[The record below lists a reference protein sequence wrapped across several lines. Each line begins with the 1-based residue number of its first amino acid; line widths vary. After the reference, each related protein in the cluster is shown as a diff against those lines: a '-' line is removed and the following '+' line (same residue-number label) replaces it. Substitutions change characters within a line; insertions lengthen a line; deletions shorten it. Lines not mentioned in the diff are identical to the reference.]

1 MATTAA
7 ATSAAGASAATRR
20 AHLASRDAT
29 AKRKLSL
36 SDDDDDDDDI
46 DSGSDSDS
54 PSSPSKRSNITS
66 IGKVSASQQLVPVPG
81 QPDAPLVTKRT
92 LQNRKAQR
100 EFRKRREA
108 RVRELEERCRRFD
121 QMGLE
126 ANSELQ
132 RLARRL
138 KDENEALQS
147 LIARLGFAH
156 MIPGIIESVNSAE
169 QQHQQHPH
177 QQPHHHAPHPR
188 HPHSAPHHQQS
199 FAPLDLGMDVW
210 ARGAPGLPLMN
221 SSAPMPPLNAAAA
234 AAGSEHNAVHTVA
247 TNKQQSSRHR
257 TGTSSASTAT
267 SAPISSLSQMPGLTE
282 LLPVTAGGVNPSL
295 LDDANVKSR
304 NKRSNESSTAAVAVP
319 AEPKATT
326 TARPIEDNNSTF
338 DNDWF
343 AQLAQSG
350 HDKDDTDVD
359 STAVPANNASSRHD
373 RSSANPILS
382 LNLNNA
388 SDNNKNSKSS
398 LSSADNLNSNND
410 DNNNNLSSLT
420 GSAMLGANARDF
432 GLGLASALGLPPS
445 SAPGANIYPMPMPT
459 QQNGALLNPNPI
471 PFAFNLSDN
480 KMPGDQSWWSQVAGH
495 ALEGDD
501 SILDEKAQAV
511 AQATG
516 AASNNGAPS
525 PFDLSAFLNGGLTPG
540 GGGFTFGSQQMS
552 DDATDDS
559 KNNSSVD
566 CDSSKPSNNGKG
578 GEVQQ
583 NLTQAEH
590 AQMFLRLLEAKMTKR
605 SASPYAQLG
614 FQPPMHH
621 QQYAA
626 SQVGPSFSD
635 ASSSSSSA
643 SSSGIKAG
651 GVNKEDDDSSL
662 SPITVYTR
670 LAQHPAFLSTNA
682 SELEELV
689 DSIGSSQQR
698 QQQPLFQPPFNRRK
712 AAAAALTKP
721 APALYLPTASGLT
734 PSIYGPNGAASLAA
748 SRSSPSLY
756 AGKELEVDENAVA
769 KMLGLLDRK
778 TSRDAAAAGGLAF

>member
-1 MATTAA
+1 MVSTAP
-7 ATSAAGASAATRR
+7 SAASKKAPAAV
-20 AHLASRDAT
+20 
-29 AKRKLSL
+29 KRKQSI
-36 SDDDDDDDDI
+36 SDDSD
-46 DSGSDSDS
+46 SDSDS
-54 PSSPSKRSNITS
+54 PSSPNKKSNTTS
-66 IGKVSASQQLVPVPG
+66 TGKISASQQLVPVPG

-126 ANSELQ
+126 ANTELQ

-138 KDENEALQS
+138 KDENEALKS

-156 MIPGIIESVNSAE
+156 MIPGIIESLNNAE
-169 QQHQQHPH
+169 QQQQHHPQH
-177 QQPHHHAPHPR
+177 AHHPHHP
-188 HPHSAPHHQQS
+188 QS
-199 FAPLDLGMDVW
+199 FAPMDLGMDAW
-210 ARGAPGLPLMN
+210 ARGPGLPIMN
-221 SSAPMPPLNAAAA
+221 PAPSAPQHTSNMDPQNTNASASAAT
-234 AAGSEHNAVHTVA
+234 G
-247 TNKQQSSRHR
+247 NKQSNRSR
-257 TGTSSASTAT
+257 TTASSASAAT

-295 LDDANVKSR
+295 LSDA
-304 NKRSNESSTAAVAVP
+304 NKRSPQSTTAAVVVP
-319 AEPKATT
+319 ATSKSTT

-350 HDKDDTDVD
+350 HDKDEADVEP
-359 STAVPANNASSRHD
+359 TPAANPSNNNATARNPSSI
-373 RSSANPILS
+373 NPILS
-382 LNLNNA
+382 LNFNN
-388 SDNNKNSKSS
+388 SDNKNSKSS
-398 LSSADNLNSNND
+398 DNSSA
-410 DNNNNLSSLT
+410 LT

-445 SAPGANIYPMPMPT
+445 SAPGSNIFPMPMPT

-480 KMPGDQSWWSQVAGH
+480 KMPGDQSWWSQVAGN

-516 AASNNGAPS
+516 SQNGAPS

-540 GGGFTFGSQQMS
+540 GGGFTFGSQQS
-552 DDATDDS
+552 NDDDVNDAQKTNTNGDDTA
-559 KNNSSVD
+559 
-566 CDSSKPSNNGKG
+566 KPNNGKA
-578 GEVQQ
+578 GETQS
-583 NLTQAEH
+583 LTQAEH

-614 FQPPMHH
+614 FQPPMHF
-621 QQYAA
+621 A
-626 SQVGPSFSD
+626 SQAGPSFSD
-635 ASSSSSSA
+635 ASSSSSS
-643 SSSGIKAG
+643 SSSGNNNHA
-651 GVNKEDDDSSL
+651 NKEDDESSL
-662 SPITVYTR
+662 SPINVYSR

-689 DSIGSSQQR
+689 DSIGSTQQR
-698 QQQPLFQPPFNRRK
+698 QHQQAQQPIFQPPFNKRRATPTK
-712 AAAAALTKP
+712 A
-721 APALYLPTASGLT
+721 APALYPPTPSGLT
-734 PSIYGPNGAASLAA
+734 PSIYGPNGAASLP
-748 SRSSPSLY
+748 SRSPSS
-756 AGKELEVDENAVA
+756 ASSQGKELEVDENAVT

-778 TSRDAAAAGGLAF
+778 TSRDAAAAGGGLAF

>member
-1 MATTAA
+1 M
-7 ATSAAGASAATRR
+7 ATSAGAAGAAGAAAKKAQTS
-20 AHLASRDAT
+20 SRD
-29 AKRKLSL
+29 KRKLSV
-36 SDDDDDDDDI
+36 SDDDASD
-46 DSGSDSDS
+46 SDSDS
-54 PSSPSKRSNITS
+54 PSSPSKRSNMTS
-66 IGKVSASQQLVPVPG
+66 TGKVSASQQLVPVPG

-138 KDENEALQS
+138 KDENEALKS

-156 MIPGIIESVNSAE
+156 MIPGIIDSVNNAE
-169 QQHQQHPH
+169 QQQQQHPH
-177 QQPHHHAPHPR
+177 HQPQHHAPHP
-188 HPHSAPHHQQS
+188 HHHQQS
-199 FAPLDLGMDVW
+199 FAPIDLGMDAW
-210 ARGAPGLPLMN
+210 ARGAPGLPLIN
-221 SSAPMPPLNAAAA
+221 SSTPMPPLNAATAAAASGPEHTSVPAAAAA
-234 AAGSEHNAVHTVA
+234 AAGTT
-247 TNKQQSSRHR
+247 TNHKQQSSRNR
-257 TGTSSASTAT
+257 ANTSSASAST
-267 SAPISSLSQMPGLTE
+267 SAPPISSLSQLPGLTE
-282 LLPVTAGGVNPSL
+282 LLPLTAGGVNPSL
-295 LDDANVKSR
+295 LSDASANKGR
-304 NKRSNESSTAAVAVP
+304 NKRSNESSTPAMAVP
-319 AEPKATT
+319 AAPKATT

-350 HDKDDTDVD
+350 HDKDDADVD
-359 STAVPANNASSRHD
+359 ATAAVPASNASSRND

-382 LNLNNA
+382 LSFNNA
-388 SDNNKNSKSS
+388 SANKNAKSS
-398 LSSADNLNSNND
+398 SSDNLSNNT
-410 DNNNNLSSLT
+410 SSLT
-420 GSAMLGANARDF
+420 GSAMLGGNARDF

-445 SAPGANIYPMPMPT
+445 SASGANIFPMTMPT

-480 KMPGDQSWWSQVAGH
+480 KMPGDQSWWSQVAGN

-552 DDATDDS
+552 DDDAHDS
-559 KNNSSVD
+559 KSSGAD
-566 CDSSKPSNNGKG
+566 TDAAKPSNGKG
-578 GEVQQ
+578 GEAQQ

-590 AQMFLRLLEAKMTKR
+590 AQMFLRLLEAKMAKR
-605 SASPYAQLG
+605 STSPYAQLG

-621 QQYAA
+621 QQFAA
-626 SQVGPSFSD
+626 SHAAGPSFSD
-635 ASSSSSSA
+635 ASSSSSS
-643 SSSGIKAG
+643 SSGHNAA
-651 GVNKEDDDSSL
+651 KEEDDSSL
-662 SPITVYTR
+662 SPINVYTR

-698 QQQPLFQPPFNRRK
+698 QQQHQHALFQPPFNKRK
-712 AAAAALTKP
+712 AAAASAKP

-734 PSIYGPNGAASLAA
+734 PSIYGPNGAASLAG
-748 SRSSPSLY
+748 RSPS
-756 AGKELEVDENAVA
+756 AGKELEVDENAVT

-778 TSRDAAAAGGLAF
+778 TSRAAAAGSLAF